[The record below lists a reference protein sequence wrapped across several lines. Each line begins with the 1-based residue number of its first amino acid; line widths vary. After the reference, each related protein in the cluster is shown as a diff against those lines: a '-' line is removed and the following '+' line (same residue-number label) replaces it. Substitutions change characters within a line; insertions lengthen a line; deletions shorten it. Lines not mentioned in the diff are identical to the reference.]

1 MLLLAVIHVHVH
13 VHVDALKLLASGDDD
28 ALSTGMTGHQI

>member
-13 VHVDALKLLASGDDD
+13 VHALKLLASGDDD
-28 ALSTGMTGHQI
+28 ALSTEMKGHQI

>member
-13 VHVDALKLLASGDDD
+13 VHALKLLASGDDD